1 MTPHKLLTLVIVILY
16 SHSITGLQFTIP
28 TFCSDEWGTHD
39 SSIRHLLNPIHFDL
53 SSGDISPNE
62 AADRFSSTLTDYFGE
77 HTEFVKEQKSN
88 SYIAHKPKTLAE
100 ARKRKNV
107 LRKKAF
113 SKHATPEDKQLFR
126 QAVRTVSFLN
136 KQGKK
141 KTELKTTAYHE
152 KQYRTDFWGYS
163 KKIVQ
168 DTYGK
173 QSPGPTFSKE
183 SADIYYPQKYS
194 SKHDLDPA
202 KLTWF
207 PYVHVPD
214 EHHVPY
220 NMSSIKPKDIKAIL
234 KQKKA
239 TSAPGDDGLL
249 YGLLRNLP
257 STHHFMATLFTKI
270 LLCEPNPPESWSKS
284 KVVLIYKS
292 GTTDKPENFRMIS
305 LTSCVSKVFHQ
316 VLANRTG
323 AYLTKNGYIKSDVQK
338 AFLKGI
344 NGCIEHNIVLQE
356 AIAFSKNRK
365 KTLHVTFFD
374 LADAFGSVSH
384 SLISKSMNDCII
396 C

>member
-1 MTPHKLLTLVIVILY
+1 MNKPQIV
-16 SHSITGLQFTIP
+16 
-28 TFCSDEWGTHD
+28 
-39 SSIRHLLNPIHFDL
+39 
-53 SSGDISPNE
+53 
-62 AADRFSSTLTDYFGE
+62 
-77 HTEFVKEQKSN
+77 K
-88 SYIAHKPKTLAE
+88 
-100 ARKRKNV
+100 
-107 LRKKAF
+107 
-113 SKHATPEDKQLFR
+113 
-126 QAVRTVSFLN
+126 
-136 KQGKK
+136 
-141 KTELKTTAYHE
+141 
-152 KQYRTDFWGYS
+152 
-163 KKIVQ
+163 
-168 DTYGK
+168 
-173 QSPGPTFSKE
+173 
-183 SADIYYPQKYS
+183 PQKYS

-202 KLTWF
+202 KLNWF

-384 SLISKSMNDCII
+384 SLISKSMKRFHLPEKTVSYVEKLYSRLNGNVRGSGWNSMQFDFKRGTFHSREIPSLQLFS
-396 C
+396 